1 MDGIGT
7 LADDDPSLV
16 ISGTKIATKK
26 YFNARTWAVP
36 GQRMRRLNR
45 SSSFAC
51 CCLLVACAAAA
62 VSAVDLTAENF
73 GELTAG
79 KSVFVK
85 FYAPWCG
92 HCKTLKPAWD
102 KLMHEYREH
111 ADVVIGDCDCT
122 GACKG
127 LCEEMGVQGYPTLK
141 FGDPSALADYQ
152 GARDFDGLK
161 RHAETELKPACSPAR
176 PDLCDEA
183 QRTLIETLQ
192 ARPAAELDADIATS
206 EQEIAAVEARF
217 KADVEKLQAA
227 YTSLQDEKKSAVAR
241 VQASGLGLMKAV
253 RAAARKS
260 ASSSTLGAS
269 AAEL

>member
-1 MDGIGT
+1 
-7 LADDDPSLV
+7 
-16 ISGTKIATKK
+16 
-26 YFNARTWAVP
+26 
-36 GQRMRRLNR
+36 MRRLNR
-45 SSSFAC
+45 SSSFA

-192 ARPAAELDADIATS
+192 ALPAAELDADIATG